1 MKDYTV
7 MVKRYGFITV
17 EAENEEDALNQVDGL
32 SSSDFDWSDTENN
45 RLLFEMTAKYGT
57 PYFSTYVN
65 SDMEPSDVRSMCCR
79 AIYSTRKKSLR
90 ALLCC

>member
-32 SSSDFDWSDTENN
+32 SSSDEAQIVEDGD
-45 RLLFEMTAKYGT
+45 
-57 PYFSTYVN
+57 
-65 SDMEPSDVRSMCCR
+65 
-79 AIYSTRKKSLR
+79 
-90 ALLCC
+90 